1 LLKGIEAVAIHGSK
15 SKSDGLNV
23 IATCRLTSHC
33 VLIGPEEREFAI
45 TSFKD
50 GRKDVLIAS
59 GVGSKGLDF
68 AEIKVS
74 LVSPIVNVSLGCTF

>member
-1 LLKGIEAVAIHGSK
+1 MVGVAH
-15 SKSDGLNV
+15 
-23 IATCRLTSHC
+23 
-33 VLIGPEEREFAI
+33 LINLDRRCTGPEEREFAI

-68 AEIKVS
+68 EEIKVS
-74 LVSPIVNVSLGCTF
+74 AFDFQSRWSFD

>member
-1 LLKGIEAVAIHGSK
+1 MLKGVEAVAIHGSK
-15 SKSDGLNV
+15 SESSRRTQDTNFQ
-23 IATCRLTSHC
+23 LTLAHVS
-33 VLIGPEEREFAI
+33 IGPEEREFAI

-74 LVSPIVNVSLGCTF
+74 PFVAFTGSAFTA

>member
-1 LLKGIEAVAIHGSK
+1 MLKGVEAVAIHGSK
-15 SKSDGLNV
+15 SEYYDGFLD
-23 IATCRLTSHC
+23 TTLK
-33 VLIGPEEREFAI
+33 LIITYVSTGPEEREFAI

-74 LVSPIVNVSLGCTF
+74 SFVAFIGSTFIA

>member
-1 LLKGIEAVAIHGSK
+1 M
-15 SKSDGLNV
+15 
-23 IATCRLTSHC
+23 LT
-33 VLIGPEEREFAI
+33 GPEEREFAI

-68 AEIKVS
+68 AEIKVR
-74 LVSPIVNVSLGCTF
+74 LVFYCQKLLRSIF